1 MYSSIPFG
9 HEGGMWNLIVLIPDH
24 CHSKE
29 DPLYFSPG
37 IRSIGYI
44 LCLFLYL
51 ERFYL
56 HVILFILFQVS
67 DI

>member
-9 HEGGMWNLIVLIPDH
+9 HEGGMWDLIVLIPDH

-29 DPLYFSPG
+29 GPLYFPPVQEALL
-37 IRSIGYI
+37 YI
-44 LCLFLYL
+44 VCLFLYL

-56 HVILFILFQVS
+56 HVILFLLFPVS